1 MRSLRGGT
9 EAPIVRLGYQ
19 RNTVDVDDAVAQLN
33 QIQQQALQ
41 QKTRLPIKAVIMVPT
56 YRAAAKFIEKT
67 RDLYP
72 DMIYTSV
79 SFVGSTALANELT
92 LLGKKYAAGVIVTQV
107 VPARHWC
114 SITNPRSPN
123 TFPARRQTTYLWKVM
138 SMAPC

>member
-67 RDLYP
+67 RDL
-72 DMIYTSV
+72 
-79 SFVGSTALANELT
+79 
-92 LLGKKYAAGVIVTQV
+92 
-107 VPARHWC
+107 
-114 SITNPRSPN
+114 
-123 TFPARRQTTYLWKVM
+123 
-138 SMAPC
+138 